1 MSAYEQLGPANPNAL
16 PPPPLPPPSPPPP
29 FPAPPEPCSPAPPF
43 PPPAWVFFLTQ
54 IFSGSE
60 AAPIDFAT
68 TAGGRHMDKA
78 KKER

>member
-43 PPPAWVFFLTQ
+43 PPPATL
-54 IFSGSE
+54 IFIEYCQTSPRQPAVATWIKRRRSGDLRSD
-60 AAPIDFAT
+60 P
-68 TAGGRHMDKA
+68 
-78 KKER
+78 